1 MHSPEVAP
9 PASFL
14 IRIPEVFADLVPE
27 ILAGLGVQPL
37 KRLGSE
43 YFLVSGEH
51 VDIRNGE
58 FGKFVR
64 WCLPVEHSWPCNP
77 EKMTGFIEKAAQG
90 LLKKFG
96 YRKPQAILAG
106 QLDPSASGR
115 YYKTLASN
123 LRGRTLQVFPAME
136 VGSAEEQHS
145 GRATLFC
152 LVGKEGL
159 FSGMI
164 SPKAANGFHPGGTKY
179 ISQNAEDT
187 ISRAG
192 AKIAEALHYIRLYLA
207 ELPAGGRWLELGASP
222 GGMTSELLKRGFH
235 VTAVDRAVLDT
246 RLANARNL
254 EFLRRDVSTFVPDK
268 GSAYDAILSDMNG
281 KPRDAFRQVARLS
294 VFLKPQG
301 LVVFTLK
308 TTGVESAAAINE
320 LHRGV
325 LEDAGEAWLEPVACT
340 HLTYNRQ
347 EFTLFFRRRKA

>member
-1 MHSPEVAP
+1 MHSPEVTP
-9 PASFL
+9 PATL
-14 IRIPEVFADLVPE
+14 LLRIPEVFADLVPE
-27 ILAGLGVQPL
+27 ILAGLGVQSV

-43 YFLVSGEH
+43 YFLVNAERT
-51 VDIRNGE
+51 DIRNSE
-58 FGKFVR
+58 YGKFVR

-96 YRKPQAILAG
+96 DRKPQAILMG

-123 LRGRTLQVFPAME
+123 LRGRTLQVFPTME

-145 GRATLFC
+145 GKATLFC

-164 SPKAANGFHPGGTKY
+164 PPKAANGFHPGGTKY

-192 AKIAEALHYIRLYLA
+192 AKIAEALHYLRLHLP
-207 ELPAGGRWLELGASP
+207 ELPVGGRWLELGASP

-235 VTAVDRAVLDT
+235 VTAVDRAALDT
-246 RLANARNL
+246 RLAGARNL
-254 EFLRRDVSTFVPDK
+254 EFLRRDVTTFVPEK

-281 KPRDAFRQVARLS
+281 RPRDAFRQVARLS

-308 TTGVESAAAINE
+308 TTGVESVAEINE
-320 LHRGV
+320 LHQSV
-325 LEDAGEAWLEPVACT
+325 LKDAEETGLVPVACT

-347 EFTLFFRRRKA
+347 EFTLFFRCRNA